1 MVVGTRAEI
10 LLRIGAAI
18 RRERLRQNLSRET
31 VALRSGVSL
40 NAVKN
45 LEAGNGTT
53 LGTFVLVCRTIG
65 KDSWINAFTR
75 PDDDP
80 SPIELAELLE
90 KGRPKERMRAGRVSR
105 K

>member
-45 LEAGNGTT
+45 LEAGDGMTF
-53 LGTFVLVCRTIG
+53 GTFVLVCRTIG
-65 KDSWINAFTR
+65 AVSMWNATNGN
-75 PDDDP
+75 
-80 SPIELAELLE
+80 SC
-90 KGRPKERMRAGRVSR
+90 
-105 K
+105 